1 MNGTKSFLKSKTFW
15 FNVLAV
21 IATIAGAFGYSG
33 EVPSGMVVFLPAIIA
48 LINLALRFATNQGL
62 SL

>member
-1 MNGTKSFLKSKTFW
+1 MNGTKTFLKSKTFW

-21 IATIAGAFGYSG
+21 IVAIASAFGYSG
-33 EVPSGMVVFLPAIIA
+33 EVPTGVIVFLPAIIA

-62 SL
+62 TL